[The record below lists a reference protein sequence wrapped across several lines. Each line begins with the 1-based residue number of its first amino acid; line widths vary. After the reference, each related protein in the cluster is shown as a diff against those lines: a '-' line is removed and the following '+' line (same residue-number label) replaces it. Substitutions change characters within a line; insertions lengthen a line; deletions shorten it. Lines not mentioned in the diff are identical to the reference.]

1 MPGPT
6 NPAGVVGVSC
16 SSATD
21 QTTPTAARRAAVP
34 LLIQGGDSSLFS
46 SNLAPPGGMKNSTGL
61 CWIPAGLRSVG
72 VRFCRRSDDVPG

>member
-1 MPGPT
+1 MPGSDDRRAWLVFRVRQRLIKP
-6 NPAGVVGVSC
+6 PR
-16 SSATD
+16 
-21 QTTPTAARRAAVP
+21 PAARRAAVP